1 MLLLFHLLTI
11 CGVSPK
17 SHSGLQTACIYRLLR
32 IRYQLPSI
40 ETIIRSTGRKF
51 GAALV
56 NQHRQII
63 RKSNRMAVPK
73 SKITKSKRNM
83 RRAHDALSSDAY
95 VEDKVTGE
103 LHRPHHID
111 LKTGMYRGKQ
121 VLKVKERI

>member
-1 MLLLFHLLTI
+1 MLSACLSQLRQRRW
-11 CGVSPK
+11 GV
-17 SHSGLQTACIYRLLR
+17 
-32 IRYQLPSI
+32 
-40 ETIIRSTGRKF
+40 RKE
-51 GAALV
+51 L
-56 NQHRQII
+56 
-63 RKSNRMAVPK
+63 KMAVPK

-83 RRAHDALSSDAY
+83 RRAHDALSNDAY

>member
-1 MLLLFHLLTI
+1 
-11 CGVSPK
+11 
-17 SHSGLQTACIYRLLR
+17 
-32 IRYQLPSI
+32 
-40 ETIIRSTGRKF
+40 
-51 GAALV
+51 
-56 NQHRQII
+56 
-63 RKSNRMAVPK
+63 MAVPK

-121 VLKVKERI
+121 ILKIKERIWTSIKSVGCQLCVAIFWFVMGIKRDEW

>member
-1 MLLLFHLLTI
+1 
-11 CGVSPK
+11 
-17 SHSGLQTACIYRLLR
+17 
-32 IRYQLPSI
+32 
-40 ETIIRSTGRKF
+40 
-51 GAALV
+51 
-56 NQHRQII
+56 
-63 RKSNRMAVPK
+63 MAVPK

-111 LKTGMYRGKQ
+111 LKTGLYRGKQ